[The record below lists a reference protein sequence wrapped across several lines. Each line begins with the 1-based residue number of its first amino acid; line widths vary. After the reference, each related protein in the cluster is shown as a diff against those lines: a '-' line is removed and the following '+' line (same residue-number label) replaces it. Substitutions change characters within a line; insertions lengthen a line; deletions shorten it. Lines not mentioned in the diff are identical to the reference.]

1 MKEYP
6 KRASSTRRELLRAAR
21 EQFAVRGFAGARLTD
36 IAAAAGMT
44 TGAYYRHF
52 ATKDDI
58 VGVLFEEFADE
69 LSAALVDVADLEDF
83 CRTWLRIH
91 EAHCGT
97 VRAADDVTPQDGTY
111 WAHRRRLRKLWAS
124 SALRHLQL
132 PRDATHRRV
141 LSLVLV
147 DTLDYYFLT
156 RTRGWATG
164 TVDAAAAN
172 LAQLFTEGLYG
183 DDIRRRDGQGPGGP
197 RRAAPERAREVKAD
211 ASITPLIRWAVAEGR
226 TEPTSS
232 RGRSQRQAVI
242 RSGARVF
249 MATGFE
255 NATIPQIAADAGV
268 SPGTVYH
275 YFEDKRDL
283 FMCLLSNAERSVFE
297 TSMWPLGSD
306 GRLQVQQAMH
316 TYLATRERER
326 AVYRVWRELLDTD
339 DELEKLWV
347 ATRRD
352 FQNALARVVRRSQND
367 GVVSATFDA
376 RIVSELLVALCDGPA
391 HAWFNLGWTENGGP
405 SRDDLADILAAR
417 IGDR

>member
-1 MKEYP
+1 MWGRPGGDRTGLALIHIVVEVAYWPIEYRREGLRQTVPGQERQSMKESA
-6 KRASSTRRELLRAAR
+6 KRESSTRRQLLRAAR

-97 VRAADDVTPQDGTY
+97 VRAADDVKPHDWAY

-211 ASITPLIRWAVAEGR
+211 ASIT
-226 TEPTSS
+226 
-232 RGRSQRQAVI
+232 
-242 RSGARVF
+242 
-249 MATGFE
+249 
-255 NATIPQIAADAGV
+255 
-268 SPGTVYH
+268 
-275 YFEDKRDL
+275 
-283 FMCLLSNAERSVFE
+283 
-297 TSMWPLGSD
+297 
-306 GRLQVQQAMH
+306 
-316 TYLATRERER
+316 
-326 AVYRVWRELLDTD
+326 
-339 DELEKLWV
+339 
-347 ATRRD
+347 
-352 FQNALARVVRRSQND
+352 
-367 GVVSATFDA
+367 
-376 RIVSELLVALCDGPA
+376 
-391 HAWFNLGWTENGGP
+391 
-405 SRDDLADILAAR
+405 
-417 IGDR
+417 